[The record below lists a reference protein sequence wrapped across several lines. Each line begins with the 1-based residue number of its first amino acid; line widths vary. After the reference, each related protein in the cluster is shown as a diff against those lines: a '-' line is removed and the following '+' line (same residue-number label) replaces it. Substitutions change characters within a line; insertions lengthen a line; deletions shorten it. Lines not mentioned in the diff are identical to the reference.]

1 MTGSPTQILSF
12 SRGAHLCLGNL
23 LARKVAR
30 IVLEELVARVADYDI
45 DTSGLKR
52 VHRST
57 VRGFKSIPTVITL
70 R

>member
-1 MTGSPTQILSF
+1 M
-12 SRGAHLCLGNL
+12 
-23 LARKVAR
+23 
-30 IVLEELVARVADYDI
+30 LEELVARVADYDI